1 MGEKPI
7 EWSKKFT
14 EDAEKVVALTYSWS
28 KKTALGFIDTL
39 YHKIAYIKYSLS
51 GIPYKKHKG
60 VFRIFVTKHNSL
72 FYKVYDSRIGLL
84 SIFDTR
90 PNLSKSPF

>member
-1 MGEKPI
+1 MGGKPI
-7 EWSKKFT
+7 ELSKKFT

-39 YHKIAYIKYSLS
+39 YHKIAYIKYSPLS

-60 VFRIFVTKHNSL
+60 VFRIFVTNTIL
-72 FYKVYDSRIGLL
+72 FFTKFTIVVS
-84 SIFDTR
+84 
-90 PNLSKSPF
+90 NC